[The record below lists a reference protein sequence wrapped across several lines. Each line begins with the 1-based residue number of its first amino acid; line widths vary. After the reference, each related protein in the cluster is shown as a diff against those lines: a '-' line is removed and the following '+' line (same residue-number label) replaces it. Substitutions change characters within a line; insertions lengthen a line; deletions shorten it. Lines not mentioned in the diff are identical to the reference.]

1 MEAKNKQIKDSLPVL
16 ALLTIINLILLVV
29 CLVYQRYGLAA
40 LNLFGLAIGFY
51 DLLRFI
57 RARKEQNL
65 GIQDE

>member
-1 MEAKNKQIKDSLPVL
+1 MEAKIKQIKDSLPVL